1 MAVRH
6 PAESMELTHY
16 SAEEDL
22 LGGWQYVVLDNNALA
37 RLAAKGIGYI
47 RDSNS
52 GYILEG

>member
-1 MAVRH
+1 
-6 PAESMELTHY
+6 MELTHY